1 MKYCNQCGSTMP
13 DNVFFCANCGA
24 TLGGANLNNGYTRP
38 DQPYM
43 PPNAMPQA
51 YVPVQPEPVRTGG
64 NLPASEQSEFFNQ
77 NGFGQPPISAYA
89 PAYAQPDNIAEPAA
103 AHAGS
108 LPSLQTF
115 DDFYE
120 LVASKK
126 TKSFYRWLGVL
137 CVLNVVLNLAYAF
150 VVPYSLVDAA
160 VFIILSVLVFTE
172 KSPVVPIVLSVMGCI
187 SFVIS
192 LVLSSASTGIIF
204 TIYAIFSAVRLKR
217 IKNAYVQYKQTGAFP
232 PEQI

>member
-43 PPNAMPQA
+43 SPNAMPQA

-137 CVLNVVLNLAYAF
+137 CVLNVVLNLAMHLLCRIHWLTPLCLLFCRFWCLRKRARSF
-150 VVPYSLVDAA
+150 QLSFRSWAA
-160 VFIILSVLVFTE
+160 SVLL
-172 KSPVVPIVLSVMGCI
+172 SAWCCPALRPVSSLLFMQ
-187 SFVIS
+187 F
-192 LVLSSASTGIIF
+192 LVLSG
-204 TIYAIFSAVRLKR
+204 
-217 IKNAYVQYKQTGAFP
+217 
-232 PEQI
+232 